1 MSGGGHPEAPAGAG
15 GVTRRGGRGGRS
27 RPEATFP
34 GEIIDR
40 DEPTERSRTVCYAES
55 SSGVHAVPLEQGLA
69 LFDRCRA
76 GEHAAASEA
85 PLGWIDLACPG
96 DPEEIFLRDRLRFHP
111 LAVEDCVRGRQ
122 RPKLDRYP
130 GYFFI
135 VLYSAQFNA
144 ERDRMALH
152 EVHMFLG
159 RRYIVTV
166 HDHRIAEFGEVL
178 ARWRAAPASFRSV
191 GVLGHAIM
199 DSIVD
204 HYFPVV
210 DHFSDRVE
218 EMESAAFEGG
228 GRGSTDLERLLN
240 VRREMTLFRKVLG
253 PERDLVSTLLR
264 RDLPF
269 LSSDLLLYF
278 QDVHDHLL
286 RVVEELDTLRD
297 LLTGAMEAQLS
308 VTSNQLNITMR
319 LMAAWSI
326 ILMAMALVAGI
337 YGMNFSI
344 MPELHWR
351 WGYEWALGM
360 MLVLGATL
368 YLWFKRQRWL

>member
-1 MSGGGHPEAPAGAG
+1 
-15 GVTRRGGRGGRS
+15 
-27 RPEATFP
+27 
-34 GEIIDR
+34 
-40 DEPTERSRTVCYAES
+40 
-55 SSGVHAVPLEQGLA
+55 
-69 LFDRCRA
+69 
-76 GEHAAASEA
+76 
-85 PLGWIDLACPG
+85 
-96 DPEEIFLRDRLRFHP
+96 
-111 LAVEDCVRGRQ
+111 
-122 RPKLDRYP
+122 
-130 GYFFI
+130 
-135 VLYSAQFNA
+135 
-144 ERDRMALH
+144 
-152 EVHMFLG
+152 
-159 RRYIVTV
+159 
-166 HDHRIAEFGEVL
+166 VL

-191 GVLGHAIM
+191 GVMGHAIM

-218 EMESAAFEGG
+218 EMESAAFEGAA
-228 GRGSTDLERLLN
+228 RGSADLERLLN
-240 VRREMTLFRKVLG
+240 LRREMTLFRKILG
-253 PERDLVSTLLR
+253 PERDLVSTLVR

-269 LSSDLLLYF
+269 LSADLLLYF

-326 ILMAMALVAGI
+326 ILMAMALVSGI
-337 YGMNFSI
+337 YGMNFAI

-351 WGYEWALGM
+351 FGYEWALGM
-360 MLVLGATL
+360 MLSLGSVL